1 MLSSRDECGETLPG
15 FGLQTSL
22 AKADCV
28 KAKRKRA
35 VSDQAM
41 G

>member
-1 MLSSRDECGETLPG
+1 MLASRDECCETLPG
-15 FGLQTSL
+15 FGCETSL

-35 VSDQAM
+35 VSD
-41 G
+41 